1 MKVFFA
7 VLITLFVCS
16 MIIGI
21 HAGMPIILVKCT
33 GSQQCLKPCKD
44 AGMRFGKCMN
54 GKCHCTPK

>member
-21 HAGMPIILVKCT
+21 HGVGINVKCKHS
-33 GSQQCLKPCKD
+33 GQCLKPCKD

-54 GKCHCTPK
+54 GKCDCTPKG

>member
-21 HAGMPIILVKCT
+21 NAVGIPVSCKHSG
-33 GSQQCLKPCKD
+33 QCIKPCKD

-54 GKCHCTPK
+54 RKCDCTPK